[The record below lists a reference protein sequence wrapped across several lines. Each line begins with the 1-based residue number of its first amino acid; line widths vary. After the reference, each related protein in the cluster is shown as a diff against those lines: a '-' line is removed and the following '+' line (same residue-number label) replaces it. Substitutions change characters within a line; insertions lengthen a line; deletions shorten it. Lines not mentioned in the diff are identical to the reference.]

1 MFLDTKEQIRRSLDI
16 YKKYVDVY
24 KKYNENK
31 ILQFSLNYFISLLPK
46 NSKILDA
53 GCGTGRDSLYFLEE
67 NFNVLA
73 VDISKQMLEE
83 AKNRGLKTI
92 NIDLVNEELNE
103 KFNGI
108 WCMSLISELTESEAK
123 KLIANFYKIL
133 ENNGILYLSL
143 KYGSGKLKYKDR
155 RYNNI
160 TRNFV
165 FYNEKTIFNLLYKFK
180 IIKTIIS
187 LDKEWIEVF
196 AKKL

>member
-103 KFNGI
+103 KVNGI
-108 WCMSLISELTESEAK
+108 WLMSLI
-123 KLIANFYKIL
+123 
-133 ENNGILYLSL
+133 
-143 KYGSGKLKYKDR
+143 
-155 RYNNI
+155 
-160 TRNFV
+160 
-165 FYNEKTIFNLLYKFK
+165 
-180 IIKTIIS
+180 
-187 LDKEWIEVF
+187 
-196 AKKL
+196 